1 MSKTLD
7 TLVDDL
13 YQLMKDK
20 NVAKG
25 VNASVEIEKFGEAM
39 KDLMKDEFLPGER
52 KYGSGSNGG
61 LRLSAIGKPELQQ
74 WYGARRFSGEKIQ
87 PQTLIKFM
95 YGHMIEE
102 FLLMLVRMSGHEV
115 TDEQKE
121 VKVGGIKGH
130 MDCKI
135 DGTVIDVKSTTNF
148 GIKKFKDGSL
158 AANDSFG
165 YIDQA
170 KAYAHAEG
178 DRKFGWLA
186 MDKMSGALATLVYDL
201 DDVDHPQYANYSGDI
216 EERVEHVK
224 KSVEQEDRPSRCASP
239 VEDGK
244 SGNLKLSTICS
255 YCKYKRHCYPEVRGF
270 YTGSGPKFLTTV
282 VKPPMNKFRKP
293 HPEID
298 LDKGEVSYD

>member
-1 MSKTLD
+1 MGRHTLD
-7 TLVDDL
+7 TLVDDI

-20 NVAKG
+20 NVAEG
-25 VNASVEIEKFGEAM
+25 VSAEDEINKFCEAM
-39 KDLMKDEFLPGER
+39 KDLMRKEFLPSNRRFDNR
-52 KYGSGSNGG
+52 K
-61 LRLSAIGKPELQQ
+61 LRLSAIGKQELQQ
-74 WYGARRFSGEKIQ
+74 WFGAKGFSGEKFL
-87 PQTLIKFM
+87 PKTLIKFM

-121 VKVGGIKGH
+121 VSVGGVKGH

-135 DGTVIDVKSTTNF
+135 DGVVIDVKSTTKF
-148 GIKKFKDGSL
+148 GIKDYQDRSL
-158 AANDSFG
+158 AANDGFG

-178 DRKFGWLA
+178 ETKFGWLA
-186 MDKMSGALATLVYDL
+186 MDKQNGTLATLVYDL
-201 DDVDHPQYANYSGDI
+201 EDKTDPMYEFYSGDI
-216 EERVEHVK
+216 EERVEHIK
-224 KSVEQEDRPSRCASP
+224 KSVGQEERPSRCFSP

-255 YCKYKRHCYPEVRGF
+255 YCKYKIHCYPEVRGF

-282 VKPPMNKFRKP
+282 VKVPKNKFGKP
-293 HPEID
+293 HPEIN
-298 LDKGEVSYD
+298 LDKGIVDYG